1 MDTYTQVTKDG
12 GKTWDNI
19 SLNKRHVDD
28 HAMWIDPSD
37 SNHWMIGGDGG
48 IYETFDNGAHY
59 IHKTNLPVTQFYRVN
74 VDNTEPFYWVYGG
87 TQDNN
92 SMGGPSQ
99 NTKNGVSSD
108 EWIVTLGGDGFWQA
122 IEKDNPDI
130 VYSAYQYGNIFR
142 YDKKKSRKS

>member
-1 MDTYTQVTKDG
+1 MNKYSTSGQYYNELVADPNNPEVVYSMDTYTQVTKDG

-59 IHKTNLPVTQFYRVN
+59 IQ
-74 VDNTEPFYWVYGG
+74 
-87 TQDNN
+87 
-92 SMGGPSQ
+92 
-99 NTKNGVSSD
+99 
-108 EWIVTLGGDGFWQA
+108 
-122 IEKDNPDI
+122 
-130 VYSAYQYGNIFR
+130 
-142 YDKKKSRKS
+142 